1 MSRVALL
8 TRSACAAMPCVRCSL
23 SSCHIL
29 TSRDARALVGV
40 ATYVSIVTLLYDIP
54 KYRPSVPRSMGEVSI
69 RPATSAYLKIHWHH
83 CRVSVVTYVPI
94 VALLYD
100 IPKYRS
106 SVPRS
111 MGGVCRVSV
120 ATYVSIVALLYD
132 IPKYRPSRLMD
143 GDLPI
148 YAGVGVQFLV
158 GVL

>member
-40 ATYVSIVTLLYDIP
+40 ATYVSIVT
-54 KYRPSVPRSMGEVSI
+54 
-69 RPATSAYLKIHWHH
+69 
-83 CRVSVVTYVPI
+83 
-94 VALLYD
+94 LLYD